1 MTLILAIIPVLLLII
16 LMAFFKMPG
25 DKSSIISLIVTML
38 IAIFGFAFSVDNLFY
53 SFLYGALKAVSPILI
68 IILMAIF
75 SYNVLLKTE
84 KMEIIKQQF
93 ASISTDKSI
102 QVLLLTWGFGGLLE
116 AMAGFGTAVAI
127 PAAILISL
135 GFKPIFS
142 ATVSLIANSVA
153 TAFGAIGTPVLVLA
167 KETNLDVL
175 HLSTN
180 VVLQLSV
187 LMFLIPLVLLFL
199 TDSKLKSLPKNI
211 FLALLVG
218 GVSLVSQYL
227 AAKYMGAESPAII
240 GSILSIIVIV
250 LYGKLTASKEEK
262 ARKSHLKTKD
272 ILNAWSIYLLIL
284 FLIILTSPLFPELR
298 HTLENNWI
306 TRISLPINA
315 STVNYTI
322 SWLTHAGV
330 LLFIGTFIGGLI
342 QGAKVK
348 DLFIVLWNTVKQL
361 KKTFITVICLVGLST
376 IMDSAGMIA
385 VIATATLSGINPAD
399 IASIEVLKDAAS
411 AAIYGSRG
419 SNGVVIVTTQ
429 KGKTGKPKVSFNA
442 SVGFQTLEK
451 KIDLLSAT
459 EWMEFRTRWNDA
471 YYLSEAQKKGITNA
485 SIRDDNATR
494 LANVGVKAGT
504 DNAYLYILDDR
515 WFNYLS
521 QDMRDSHTY
530 TPTSESLSL
539 LDWQDEVYRTA
550 IVQDYSLNVSG
561 ATDNVSYL
569 FSGGYMNQ
577 EGLATGTGYKRFSF
591 RANVES
597 KINKYLSIGN
607 RFLIPARTR
616 FL

>member
-1 MTLILAIIPVLLLII
+1 MTLILAIIPVLLLIV
-16 LMAFFKMPG
+16 LMAFFKMSG

-38 IAIFGFAFSVDNLFY
+38 IALFGFAFSVDNLFY

-153 TAFGAIGTPVLVLA
+153 TAFGAIGTPVLA

-218 GVSLVSQYL
+218 GVSLASQYV

-250 LYGKLTASKEEK
+250 IYGKLTASKEEK

-284 FLIILTSPLFPELR
+284 FLIILTSPLFPGLR

-376 IMDSAGMIA
+376 IMDSSGMIA
-385 VIATATLSGINPAD
+385 VIATALATATGSLYPLFAPVIGCLGTFITGSDTSSNILFGKLQANVAGQIHVSPD
-399 IASIEVLKDAAS
+399 WLS
-411 AAIYGSRG
+411 AA
-419 SNGVVIVTTQ
+419 NTV
-429 KGKTGKPKVSFNA
+429 
-442 SVGFQTLEK
+442 
-451 KIDLLSAT
+451 
-459 EWMEFRTRWNDA
+459 
-471 YYLSEAQKKGITNA
+471 
-485 SIRDDNATR
+485 
-494 LANVGVKAGT
+494 
-504 DNAYLYILDDR
+504 
-515 WFNYLS
+515 
-521 QDMRDSHTY
+521 
-530 TPTSESLSL
+530 
-539 LDWQDEVYRTA
+539 
-550 IVQDYSLNVSG
+550 G
-561 ATDNVSYL
+561 ATGGKIISPQSIAIATSAGNQQGKEGEILKAAIPYALIYVAITGIIVYI
-569 FSGGYMNQ
+569 FS
-577 EGLATGTGYKRFSF
+577 
-591 RANVES
+591 
-597 KINKYLSIGN
+597 
-607 RFLIPARTR
+607 
-616 FL
+616 

>member
-1 MTLILAIIPVLLLII
+1 MTLVLAIIPVLLLIV

-38 IAIFGFAFSVDNLFY
+38 IALFGFSFSADNLFY
-53 SFLYGALKAVSPILI
+53 SFIYGALKAVSPILI

-199 TDSKLKSLPKNI
+199 TDSKIKSLPKNI

-218 GVSLVSQYL
+218 SVSLISQYL

-262 ARKSHLKTKD
+262 ARKSHLKVKD
-272 ILNAWSIYLLIL
+272 IMNAWSIYLLIL
-284 FLIILTSPLFPELR
+284 FLIILTSPLFPGLR
-298 HTLENNWI
+298 HTLENNWV
-306 TRISLPINA
+306 TRISLPINS
-315 STVNYTI
+315 STANYTI

-330 LLFIGTFIGGLI
+330 LLFIGTFVGGLI
-342 QGAKVK
+342 QE
-348 DLFIVLWNTVKQL
+348 LFAVLWNTVKQL

-376 IMDSAGMIA
+376 IMDTSGMIA
-385 VIATATLSGINPAD
+385 VIATALATATGSLYPLFAPVIGCLGTFITGSDTSSNILFGKLQ
-399 IASIEVLKDAAS
+399 ASVAGQIHVSPDWLS
-411 AAIYGSRG
+411 AA
-419 SNGVVIVTTQ
+419 NTV
-429 KGKTGKPKVSFNA
+429 
-442 SVGFQTLEK
+442 
-451 KIDLLSAT
+451 
-459 EWMEFRTRWNDA
+459 
-471 YYLSEAQKKGITNA
+471 
-485 SIRDDNATR
+485 
-494 LANVGVKAGT
+494 
-504 DNAYLYILDDR
+504 
-515 WFNYLS
+515 
-521 QDMRDSHTY
+521 
-530 TPTSESLSL
+530 
-539 LDWQDEVYRTA
+539 
-550 IVQDYSLNVSG
+550 G
-561 ATDNVSYL
+561 ATGGKIISPQSIAIATSAGNQQGKEGEILKAAIPYALVYVAITGL
-569 FSGGYMNQ
+569 IVYIFS
-577 EGLATGTGYKRFSF
+577 S
-591 RANVES
+591 
-597 KINKYLSIGN
+597 
-607 RFLIPARTR
+607 
-616 FL
+616 

>member
-1 MTLILAIIPVLLLII
+1 MTLILAVIPVLLLII
-16 LMAFFKMPG
+16 LMAFFKMSG

-38 IAIFGFAFSVDNLFY
+38 IALFGFAFSVDNLFY

-102 QVLLLTWGFGGLLE
+102 QVLLLTWGGLLE

-218 GVSLVSQYL
+218 GVSLASQYV

-250 LYGKLTASKEEK
+250 IYGKLTASKEEK
-262 ARKSHLKTKD
+262 TRKSHLKTKD

-284 FLIILTSPLFPELR
+284 FLIILTSPLFPGLR

-376 IMDSAGMIA
+376 IMDSSGMIA
-385 VIATATLSGINPAD
+385 VIATALATATGSLYPLFAPVIGCLGTFITGSDTSSNILFGKLQ
-399 IASIEVLKDAAS
+399 ASVAGQIHVSPDWLS
-411 AAIYGSRG
+411 AA
-419 SNGVVIVTTQ
+419 NTV
-429 KGKTGKPKVSFNA
+429 
-442 SVGFQTLEK
+442 
-451 KIDLLSAT
+451 
-459 EWMEFRTRWNDA
+459 
-471 YYLSEAQKKGITNA
+471 
-485 SIRDDNATR
+485 
-494 LANVGVKAGT
+494 
-504 DNAYLYILDDR
+504 
-515 WFNYLS
+515 
-521 QDMRDSHTY
+521 
-530 TPTSESLSL
+530 
-539 LDWQDEVYRTA
+539 
-550 IVQDYSLNVSG
+550 G
-561 ATDNVSYL
+561 ATGGKIISPQSIAIATSAGNQQGKEGEILKAAIPYALIYVAITGIIVYI
-569 FSGGYMNQ
+569 FS
-577 EGLATGTGYKRFSF
+577 
-591 RANVES
+591 
-597 KINKYLSIGN
+597 
-607 RFLIPARTR
+607 
-616 FL
+616 

>member
-1 MTLILAIIPVLLLII
+1 MTLILAIIPVLLLIV
-16 LMAFFKMPG
+16 LMAFFKMSG

-38 IAIFGFAFSVDNLFY
+38 IALFGFAFSVDNLFY

-93 ASISTDKSI
+93 TSISTDKSI

-199 TDSKLKSLPKNI
+199 TNPKLKALPKNI

-218 GVSLVSQYL
+218 GVSLAGQYL
-227 AAKYMGAESPAII
+227 AARYMGAESPAII

-262 ARKSHLKTKD
+262 ERKRDRQSTLRTKD

-298 HTLENNWI
+298 STLENNWI

-330 LLFIGTFIGGLI
+330 LLFLGTFIGGLI

-348 DLFIVLWNTVKQL
+348 ELFIVLWNTVKQL

-376 IMDSAGMIA
+376 IMDASGMIA
-385 VIATATLSGINPAD
+385 IIASALATATGSLYPLFAPVIGCLGTFITGSDTSSNILFGKLQ
-399 IASIEVLKDAAS
+399 ASVAGQIHVSPDWLS
-411 AAIYGSRG
+411 AANTVGATGGKIISPQSIAIATSAGNQQGKEGEILKAAIPYALAY
-419 SNGVVIVTTQ
+419 VVI
-429 KGKTGKPKVSFNA
+429 TGIIV
-442 SVGFQTLEK
+442 
-451 KIDLLSAT
+451 
-459 EWMEFRTRWNDA
+459 
-471 YYLSEAQKKGITNA
+471 
-485 SIRDDNATR
+485 
-494 LANVGVKAGT
+494 
-504 DNAYLYILDDR
+504 YI
-515 WFNYLS
+515 
-521 QDMRDSHTY
+521 
-530 TPTSESLSL
+530 
-539 LDWQDEVYRTA
+539 
-550 IVQDYSLNVSG
+550 
-561 ATDNVSYL
+561 
-569 FSGGYMNQ
+569 FS
-577 EGLATGTGYKRFSF
+577 
-591 RANVES
+591 
-597 KINKYLSIGN
+597 
-607 RFLIPARTR
+607 
-616 FL
+616 

>member
-1 MTLILAIIPVLLLII
+1 MTLILAIIPVLLLIV
-16 LMAFFKMPG
+16 LMAFFKMSG

-38 IAIFGFAFSVDNLFY
+38 IALFGFAFSVDNLFY

-116 AMAGFGTAVAI
+116 AMAGFGTAV
-127 PAAILISL
+127 AILISL

-284 FLIILTSPLFPELR
+284 FLIILTSPLFPGLR

-385 VIATATLSGINPAD
+385 VIATALATATGSLYPLFAPVIGCLGTFITGSDTSSNILFGKLQ
-399 IASIEVLKDAAS
+399 ASVAGQIHVSPDWLS
-411 AAIYGSRG
+411 AA
-419 SNGVVIVTTQ
+419 NTV
-429 KGKTGKPKVSFNA
+429 
-442 SVGFQTLEK
+442 
-451 KIDLLSAT
+451 
-459 EWMEFRTRWNDA
+459 
-471 YYLSEAQKKGITNA
+471 
-485 SIRDDNATR
+485 
-494 LANVGVKAGT
+494 
-504 DNAYLYILDDR
+504 
-515 WFNYLS
+515 
-521 QDMRDSHTY
+521 
-530 TPTSESLSL
+530 
-539 LDWQDEVYRTA
+539 
-550 IVQDYSLNVSG
+550 G
-561 ATDNVSYL
+561 ATGGKIISPQSIAIATSAGNQQGKEGEILKAAIPYALVYVAITGIIVYI
-569 FSGGYMNQ
+569 FS
-577 EGLATGTGYKRFSF
+577 
-591 RANVES
+591 
-597 KINKYLSIGN
+597 
-607 RFLIPARTR
+607 
-616 FL
+616 

>member
-1 MTLILAIIPVLLLII
+1 MTLILAVIPVLLLII
-16 LMAFFKMPG
+16 LMAFFKMSG

-38 IAIFGFAFSVDNLFY
+38 IALFGFAFSVDNLFY

-116 AMAGFGTAVAI
+116 AMA
-127 PAAILISL
+127 
-135 GFKPIFS
+135 
-142 ATVSLIANSVA
+142 
-153 TAFGAIGTPVLVLA
+153 AFGAIGTPVLVLA

-218 GVSLVSQYL
+218 GVSLASQYV

-250 LYGKLTASKEEK
+250 IYGKLTASKEEK
-262 ARKSHLKTKD
+262 TRKSHLKTKD

-284 FLIILTSPLFPELR
+284 FLIILTSPLFPGLR

-376 IMDSAGMIA
+376 IMDSSGMIA
-385 VIATATLSGINPAD
+385 VIATALATATGSLYPLFAPVIGCLGTFITGSDTSSNILFGKLQ
-399 IASIEVLKDAAS
+399 ASVAGQIHVSPDWLS
-411 AAIYGSRG
+411 AA
-419 SNGVVIVTTQ
+419 NTV
-429 KGKTGKPKVSFNA
+429 
-442 SVGFQTLEK
+442 
-451 KIDLLSAT
+451 
-459 EWMEFRTRWNDA
+459 
-471 YYLSEAQKKGITNA
+471 
-485 SIRDDNATR
+485 
-494 LANVGVKAGT
+494 
-504 DNAYLYILDDR
+504 
-515 WFNYLS
+515 
-521 QDMRDSHTY
+521 
-530 TPTSESLSL
+530 
-539 LDWQDEVYRTA
+539 
-550 IVQDYSLNVSG
+550 G
-561 ATDNVSYL
+561 ATGGKIISPQSIAIATSAGNQQGKEGEILKAAIPYALIYVAITGIIVYI
-569 FSGGYMNQ
+569 FS
-577 EGLATGTGYKRFSF
+577 
-591 RANVES
+591 
-597 KINKYLSIGN
+597 
-607 RFLIPARTR
+607 
-616 FL
+616 